1 MNKVWM
7 LVGLLLLAG
16 CQKEVSP
23 PVPPEPA
30 KAVETQSTPAPA
42 AAPVAQAENKA
53 ETAVA
58 VPANKPASA
67 RPAAAAAGK
76 TGVETVSVAPAAAA
90 PAPVA
95 SVSPAGAES
104 APKTANAAGPVAT
117 DQEILAL
124 ARKNNCF
131 ACHALD
137 KKVVGPA
144 WRAVA
149 AKYRGDKAAQ
159 ARLENKIAKGGSGV
173 WGSVS
178 MPPQP
183 KLTVEQRAQLAGFIL
198 NLK

>member
-7 LVGLLLLAG
+7 MVGLLLLAG

-30 KAVETQSTPAPA
+30 KAVETQNTPAPA
-42 AAPVAQAENKA
+42 AAVVAQAENKA
-53 ETAVA
+53 EAVVA

-67 RPAAAAAGK
+67 PPAPPAAGK
-76 TGVETVSVAPAAAA
+76 TGVVTVSVAPAAAA

-95 SVSPAGAES
+95 PVSPGGVET
-104 APKTANAAGPVAT
+104 APKTANAVGTVAT
-117 DQEILAL
+117 DEEILAL
-124 ARKNNCF
+124 ARKSNCF

-144 WRAVA
+144 WQAVA
-149 AKYRGDKAAQ
+149 EKYRGDAAAQ
-159 ARLENKIAKGGSGV
+159 ARLENRIAKGGSGV
-173 WGSVS
+173 WGSVA

-183 KLTVEQRAQLAGFIL
+183 KLTAEQRAQLARFIL